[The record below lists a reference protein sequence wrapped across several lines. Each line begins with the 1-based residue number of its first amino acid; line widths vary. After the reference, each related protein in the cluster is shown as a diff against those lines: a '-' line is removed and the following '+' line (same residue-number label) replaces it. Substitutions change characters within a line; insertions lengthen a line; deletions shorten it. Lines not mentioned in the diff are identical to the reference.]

1 LVHTVFGGVAK
12 NMVDSATT
20 VSWSAMLADML
31 NAPIAELT
39 VSDNVDAIEDLG
51 NARTLNRDTSQQ
63 LGM

>member
-1 LVHTVFGGVAK
+1 
-12 NMVDSATT
+12 MVDSATT